1 MVLRGQRDHGEEGG
15 CQFELV
21 GRGGT
26 PPESCGYR
34 SGGVGSQPRT
44 LDLPLP
50 LPKHTSCLLSFYT
63 AMESRGAHWK

>member
-1 MVLRGQRDHGEEGG
+1 MVLRGQGDLGEEGG

-34 SGGVGSQPRT
+34 SGGVGSQPT
-44 LDLPLP
+44 NPGSSP
-50 LPKHTSCLLSFYT
+50 SPSPSTPAVSFLFILWW
-63 AMESRGAHWK
+63 EVEAHWK